1 MFDSAKELL
10 DGIRLGESA
19 CPFNEQVIPGASLDD
34 LDAGLADRFRTSRTG
49 ESRNELLSKLRM
61 AAPDQSGILRPT
73 VAGALMASDARAW
86 LPNAFIQAV
95 AYRGDDVRIGNAPNP
110 YQMDAVDI
118 AGTLDQQVLDACRF
132 VVRNMRVMAYKW
144 VGRRDVPQYDIAAVF
159 EAVVNAVAHRD
170 YSIQGSKIRLRM
182 FEHRLE
188 LYSPGAIPNAMT
200 VDSLPHLQ
208 STRNEV
214 VTSLLAKCAIPPNIP
229 WLETDRLTMMD
240 RRGEGVR
247 IILDNSE
254 RLSGKEPEYRMID
267 DAELSLTIHGARP

>member
-1 MFDSAKELL
+1 MFDNAKELL
-10 DGIRLGESA
+10 DSICLGESS
-19 CPFNEQVIPGASLDD
+19 FHFDEQVIPSASTDNLDSEFV
-34 LDAGLADRFRTSRTG
+34 DRFRTSRTG
-49 ESRNELLSKLRM
+49 ESRNELLSKLHM
-61 AAPDQSGILRPT
+61 AATDQSGVLRPT

-110 YQMDAVDI
+110 YQLDAADI
-118 AGTLDQQVLDACRF
+118 AGPLDRQVIDACRF
-132 VVRNMRVMAYKW
+132 VARNMRVMAYKY

-170 YSIQGSKIRLRM
+170 YSIHGSKIRLRM
-182 FEHRLE
+182 FENRLE
-188 LYSPGAIPNAMT
+188 LFSPGAIPNAMT

-208 STRNEV
+208 SPRNEV
-214 VTSLLAKCAIPPNIP
+214 VTSLLAKRATPPDLP
-229 WLETDRLTMMD
+229 WLDTDRLTMMD

-254 RLSGKEPEYRMID
+254 RLSGMEPEYRLFD
-267 DAELSLTIHGARP
+267 DAELSLTIHGARA